1 MLIILANRHKSEKY
15 LMKNLLL
22 ICFTLLVVGL
32 QAKRQPLY
40 HEPDNKGDSIVSTT
54 DLSDPKT
61 RFIIDTIVL
70 EGNKVTK
77 DFIILR
83 ELTFKQGDT
92 IAASHLR
99 NKYLNTRRNL
109 LNTSLFNFVTV
120 KDSVISHDKPIH
132 LQVRLIFVERW
143 YIWPFPIFELSD
155 RNFNTW
161 WKNKNFDRLSYGIFL
176 TKENN
181 RGRMESLRLLLRFG
195 YEERYELNY
204 EIPYINK
211 KQTFGAGLGVGWIQ
225 NHEVAYQTVNNK
237 QEFVKDDEIYLFK
250 NYYTY
255 FHLTHRP
262 SLYEYHFLQLKFN
275 FFSFGDTL
283 LKLNPNFSFDTL
295 TKNEYLSLN
304 YRYIL
309 DYRDSKAYPLSGSI
323 FVGNLSKSGF
333 GMLKTGNIGM
343 MELMGSYRKYWETP
357 FGIYAS
363 TDWTGKISTNRQQP
377 YFYQQGLGFGRTF
390 VRGYELYVIDGQ
402 SFILSKNTL
411 KFPVI
416 KPKVREIGFLRSERF
431 GKIHYALYLNWFVDA
446 GYADAFRNYNSDD
459 LSNSLLLGTGF
470 GLDLVTYYDMVFRVE
485 ASLNKK
491 GETGIF
497 IHLKNTL

>member
-1 MLIILANRHKSEKY
+1 MNILLLFCFTILA
-15 LMKNLLL
+15 
-22 ICFTLLVVGL
+22 VGL
-32 QAKRQPLY
+32 HAGRQPLLPNP
-40 HEPDNKGDSIVSTT
+40 HSDGDSIVSTT
-54 DLSDPKT
+54 DMSDPET

-70 EGNKVTK
+70 EGNSVTK
-77 DFIILR
+77 AFIILR
-83 ELTFKQGDT
+83 ELTFRQGDT
-92 IAASHLR
+92 IAAEHLR
-99 NKYLNTRRNL
+99 SKYVSSRRNL

-120 KDSVISHDKPIH
+120 KDSVVSHDTPVR
-132 LQVRLIFVERW
+132 LQVRLDFVERW
-143 YIWPFPIFELSD
+143 YIWPFPIFEISD

-181 RGRMESLRLLLRFG
+181 RGRMETLRLLLRFG
-195 YEERYELNY
+195 YEESYELSY
-204 EIPYINK
+204 LIPYINK

-225 NHEVAYQTVNNK
+225 NHEVAYRTVNNK

-262 SLYEYHFLQLKFN
+262 SLDEYHFMQLKFN
-275 FFSFGDTL
+275 FFAFGDTL
-283 LKLNPNFSFDTL
+283 LKLNPNYSFDTL
-295 TKNEYLSLN
+295 ANNEYLTLS

-309 DYRDSKAYPLSGSI
+309 DYRDSKAYPLKGSI
-323 FVGNLSKSGF
+323 FIGNFSKSGF
-333 GMLKTGNIGM
+333 GILKTGNIGM

-363 TDWTGKISTNRQQP
+363 TDWTGKISTNRNQP
-377 YFYQQGLGFGRTF
+377 YFYQEGLGFGRNF
-390 VRGYELYVIDGQ
+390 VRGYELYVIEGQ
-402 SFILSKNTL
+402 SYILSKNTL

-416 KPKVREIGFLRSERF
+416 KPKERNIGFLQSERF
-431 GKIHYALYLNWFVDA
+431 GRIHYALYLNWFVDA
-446 GYADAFRNYNSDD
+446 GYTEAFRNYDNND
-459 LSNSLLLGTGF
+459 LSNSLLLGTGL

-485 ASLNKK
+485 ASINKS
-491 GETGIF
+491 GETGVF